1 MQGTRASQT
10 WSLLQ
15 NTAIN
20 LVSCIAPM
28 ANTLG
33 TAHLTTSSMSKLKTQ
48 TWMSLH
54 KHRTRSNAFSPPSFR
69 FGAFL
74 RKAQQQAPGQH
85 RSISA
90 PRTGKHRRRRLRSI
104 SVFEPSD
111 SAEPSVE
118 STPLEVYTNSVDSGS
133 PGGKDGEVG
142 RRTKRGGED
151 VRKR

>member
-74 RKAQQQAPGQH
+74 RKAQNRHRANTAPSRLPGRANTAGGGSAASASSSH
-85 RSISA
+85 RT
-90 PRTGKHRRRRLRSI
+90 PRSHRWSPHRWRCTRTPWTPDRLVERTERSEDERKGEGKM
-104 SVFEPSD
+104 
-111 SAEPSVE
+111 
-118 STPLEVYTNSVDSGS
+118 
-133 PGGKDGEVG
+133 
-142 RRTKRGGED
+142 
-151 VRKR
+151 